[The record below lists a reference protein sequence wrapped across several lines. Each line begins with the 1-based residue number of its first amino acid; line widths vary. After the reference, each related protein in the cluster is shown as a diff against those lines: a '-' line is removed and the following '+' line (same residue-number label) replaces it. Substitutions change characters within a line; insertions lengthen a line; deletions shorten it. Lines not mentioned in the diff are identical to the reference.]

1 MNTGGRDAGSDV
13 DEPFGAG
20 GRALP
25 GRRAGRVRPIPLS
38 FSLRGGL
45 CDPATGRWSSV
56 CMSTGCPLH
65 VNSSLESVCPPGSL
79 PVYMFMVYMFINHL
93 TFDIEEF
100 KVLRDQDS
108 KESSLS
114 R

>member
-1 MNTGGRDAGSDV
+1 MPLFYMNTGGRDAGSDV

-79 PVYMFMVYMFINHL
+79 PVYMVHGLHVHKSFNIRNRR
-93 TFDIEEF
+93 I
-100 KVLRDQDS
+100 Q
-108 KESSLS
+108 SSERS